1 MDVHDFIKKIKW
13 LGHDGFR
20 MDAEKTIYVDPYAI
34 SGGPLADLILI
45 SHEHFDHCSPGDVA
59 KIQGPCTVIL
69 TEPAS
74 AAKLSGDV
82 RVMKPGDRV
91 TIDGVSVE
99 AVPSYNT
106 DKAFHPKE
114 NAWLGF
120 IVEVEGVR
128 VYHTGDSDFISEM
141 KGMDVDIALLPVS
154 GTYVMTA
161 EEAVKAALA
170 IRPKLA
176 VPMHYGAIVGDARDA
191 RRFQQQLAGK
201 VEVMILKK
209 E

>member
-1 MDVHDFIKKIKW
+1 MDVHDFITKIKW

-20 MDAEKTIYVDPYAI
+20 MDAEKTIYVDPYEI

-59 KIQGPCTVIL
+59 KIQGPGTVIL

-106 DKAFHPKE
+106 DKAFHPKG

-128 VYHTGDSDFISEM
+128 VYHTGDSDFIPEM

-191 RRFQQQLAGK
+191 GRFQQQLAGK